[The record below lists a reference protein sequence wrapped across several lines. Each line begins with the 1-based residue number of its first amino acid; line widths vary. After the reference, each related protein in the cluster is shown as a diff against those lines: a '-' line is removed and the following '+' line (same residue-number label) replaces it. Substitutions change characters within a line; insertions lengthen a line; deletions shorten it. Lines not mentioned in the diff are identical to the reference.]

1 MFFSRLGNFVKLV
14 DQLIVEHMF
23 HVCKTQVMTFVEKV
37 LSNQQENREGL
48 FRANLV
54 FNKQGK
60 NIDVSIISGCNP
72 PPPPFSLVDVN
83 TYLYM
88 YILLPY
94 LGIIIVHGIH
104 VKLFFVLNLYLKVH
118 LEFRGKECF
127 FIYRNTGYFPDQ
139 REVYHCP
146 DEHIERNSLS
156 ALFQGDSHGWF
167 CIGPRQ

>member
-72 PPPPFSLVDVN
+72 PHL
-83 TYLYM
+83 LY
-88 YILLPY
+88 
-94 LGIIIVHGIH
+94 
-104 VKLFFVLNLYLKVH
+104 
-118 LEFRGKECF
+118 
-127 FIYRNTGYFPDQ
+127 
-139 REVYHCP
+139 
-146 DEHIERNSLS
+146 
-156 ALFQGDSHGWF
+156 
-167 CIGPRQ
+167 